1 MNKSIR
7 VLAIDHKVQR
17 IEKITKY
24 MANNEPNIKIDFPSD
39 LKTLIQLIEVSNYDC
54 IITPSEI
61 SVLNKTELMYKLIDV
76 IKLPIIDYNSDYFLD
91 ASECNQSDLVT
102 TLPSNDESRLYSILV
117 NRIKNC
123 VKPPNC
129 NGIINFLQLPEFPK
143 VNIKGNE
150 LFIVNENGFEEYW
163 GDEPENEIKSIA
175 LQMELELKAI
185 KWIRQQLERFISEL
199 SEILMYAE
207 FSEDTVSNL
216 IYEGYRNVLISF
228 YKLVES
234 KRLH

>member
-1 MNKSIR
+1 MNKSKRI
-7 VLAIDHKVQR
+7 LAIDHDMQR

-24 MANNEPNIKIDFPSD
+24 LANNEPDIKIDFPSD
-39 LKTLIQLIEVSNYDC
+39 LRTLIQLIEVSNYDC

-76 IKLPIIDYNSDYFLD
+76 IKLPIIDYNSDCFLD

-102 TLPSNDESRLYSILV
+102 TLPSNDESRLYSFLV
-117 NRIKNC
+117 SRIKNC
-123 VKPPNC
+123 VKTPNG

-228 YKLVES
+228 YKLMES
-234 KRLH
+234 NRLH